1 MNTEQVP
8 SFEISGHVRRGL
20 ICPPYGNH
28 VTIPRE
34 KTFFKPGEGVCG
46 DRHYGGMKFID
57 IRDEAALAKGLIK
70 GTPVWNT
77 RQWSAISA
85 DEMAQ
90 VAAALGIG
98 KIEEGDLGEN
108 LIIEGIP
115 RFSELP
121 PGTQLFF
128 ASRSGERRSTIL
140 TVIGQNKPCH
150 IPGDVI
156 AEKNAGGKPMV
167 GNFVRAAEGLRGL
180 VGFVYSG
187 GFVKEGDVITAV
199 LPEQK
204 LYLPPQ

>member
-1 MNTEQVP
+1 MNTEPIP
-8 SFEISGHVRRGL
+8 SFEVKGRVRRGL
-20 ICPPYGNH
+20 ICPPYGTH
-28 VTIPRE
+28 VTVPRE
-34 KTFFKPGEGVCG
+34 KTFFVPGEGVRE
-46 DRHYGGMKFID
+46 DRHYGSMKFID

-85 DEMAQ
+85 EETAQ
-90 VAAALGIG
+90 VAAAIGIER
-98 KIEEGDLGEN
+98 IEEGHLGEN
-108 LIIEGIP
+108 LIVEGIP

-121 PGTQLFF
+121 PGTMLFF

-140 TVIGQNKPCH
+140 VAMGQNRPCH

-156 AEKNAGGKPMV
+156 AEKNGGGKPMV
-167 GNFVRAAEGLRGL
+167 RDFVRAAEGLRGL

-199 LPEQK
+199 LPDQK
-204 LYLPPQ
+204 LYLPPS